1 MMYKLT
7 ISKILKHFH
16 LVNKHRFIVF
26 KLSIRAGIPLQGLV
40 HDLSKYSF
48 VEFFESARYYAG
60 TYSPIKNAK
69 DDKGYSEAWLH
80 HKGRNKHH
88 FEYWYDYD
96 LDNPAIVMPFKYYAE
111 LVCDSMSASMVYN
124 GKKFTND
131 SQLKFYEK
139 KREHIILDPRF
150 DQLLLRTYKDISI
163 YGVNYV
169 IRKKYLRKLYDEY
182 IK

>member
-1 MMYKLT
+1 MEYKITLG
-7 ISKILKHFH
+7 KILKHFH

-48 VEFFESARYYAG
+48 VEFFEGAKYYAG
-60 TYSPIKNAK
+60 EYTPIRNAK
-69 DDKGYSEAWLH
+69 KDLGYSAAWLH

-111 LVCDSMSASMVYN
+111 LVCDTLSASMVYN
-124 GKKFTND
+124 GKKFND
-131 SQLKFYEK
+131 GSQLEFYES
-139 KREHIILDPRF
+139 KRNRLILDSRF
-150 DQLLLRTYKDISI
+150 DQLLYRTYKDVAD
-163 YGVNYV
+163 YGVKYV
-169 IRKKYLRKLYDEY
+169 VRKKYLRKLYDEY
-182 IK
+182 IV

>member
-1 MMYKLT
+1 MQYKLT

-124 GKKFTND
+124 GKNFTND
-131 SQLKFYEK
+131 SELIFFES
-139 KREHIILDPRF
+139 KRKDIILDPRF
-150 DQLLLRTYKDISI
+150 EELLYRTYKDISI

-169 IRKKYLRKLYDEY
+169 IKKKYLRKLYDEY

>member
-1 MMYKLT
+1 MKYKLT
-7 ISKILKHFH
+7 LGKIIKHFH

-26 KLSIRAGIPLQGLV
+26 KLSIKTGVPLQGLV

-124 GKKFTND
+124 GKNFTND
-131 SQLKFYEK
+131 SELIFFES
-139 KREHIILDPRF
+139 KRKDIILDPRF
-150 DQLLLRTYKDISI
+150 EELLYRTYKDISI

-169 IRKKYLRKLYDEY
+169 IKKKYLRKLYDEY

>member
-1 MMYKLT
+1 MEYKLT

-124 GKKFTND
+124 GKNFTND
-131 SQLKFYEK
+131 SELIFFES
-139 KREHIILDPRF
+139 KRKDIILDPRF
-150 DQLLLRTYKDISI
+150 EELLYRTYKDISI

-169 IRKKYLRKLYDEY
+169 IKKKYLRKLYDEY